1 MTEHAPVALQPKQGK
16 RKRLFPPVNCEE
28 LMKKKAVKALEI
40 IQSKKKKKAVFSG
53 LERAAAAAIK

>member
-28 LMKKKAVKALEI
+28 RMKKKAVKALEI
-40 IQSKKKKKAVFSG
+40 IIKKAVFSG

>member
-40 IQSKKKKKAVFSG
+40 IQSKKKKAVFSG